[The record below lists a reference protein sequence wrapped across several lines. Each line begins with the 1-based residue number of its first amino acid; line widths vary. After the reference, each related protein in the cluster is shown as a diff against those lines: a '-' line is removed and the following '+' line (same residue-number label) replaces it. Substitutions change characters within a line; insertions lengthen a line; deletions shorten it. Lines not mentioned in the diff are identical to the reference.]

1 MAKLSQ
7 EVDQLKLH
15 LEQEMTSVQS
25 QLKPYIEEQ
34 VERLKKDVA
43 LYAEVTALH
52 CGHSNCVKV

>member
-1 MAKLSQ
+1 
-7 EVDQLKLH
+7 
-15 LEQEMTSVQS
+15 MTSVQS

-52 CGHSNCVKV
+52 CGHSNCVNNTFVMMWSICKN